1 MSRTW
6 AIVKREFGESVRSRM
21 FIIGTLFGPLLMFG
35 LGAFQVAML
44 RGGGGEKAVVVVDG
58 SGAGVGQTVARL
70 LETVPPGDDASRA
83 TRFHAEVVAAPAGG
97 LEALRPGLESRIDRK
112 EIDGYLWLPAG
123 MLAGDTARYAGKSA
137 TNTLL
142 VAQMRRAVQGAV
154 QSARLAGQGID
165 PGRLAVA
172 LRPVPLET
180 SKAGSG
186 TARGSGQALY
196 FLGYILGFIVYFSV
210 LLFGAAV
217 MRGVLEEKKDRIV
230 EVVVSSVRAGQLML
244 GKVVGI
250 GGAGL
255 LQMTVWV
262 VFAAIGL
269 KYGDAIMTRFGLP
282 ALHPPQ
288 VPGSVA
294 VAFLAYFAGGFF
306 LYASMYAA
314 LGAMAASDQDMQQL
328 QFPVVLCLMMSFF
341 LMFRALADPESNV
354 ARLASWFPLSS
365 PMVMPIRSALTH
377 LSPLEIAGSYA
388 ALIGTAL
395 AVVWVGGRIYRI
407 GILATGQRPTPA
419 EVVRWIRTS

>member
-6 AIVKREFGESVRSRM
+6 AIVKREFGESVRGRM

-35 LGAFQVAML
+35 MGAFQVAMI
-44 RGGGGEKAVVVVDG
+44 RGSGGEKSIVVVDG
-58 SGAGVGQTVARL
+58 TGMGLGEAVARL
-70 LETVPPGDDASRA
+70 LETVPPGEAGSRA
-83 TRFHAEVVAAPAGG
+83 MRFHTEVVAAPAGG
-97 LEALRPGLESRIDRK
+97 VEALRPALEARIDRK

-137 TNTLL
+137 TNTVL
-142 VAQMRRAVQGAV
+142 VARLGRAVQGAV

-165 PGRLAVA
+165 PERLAQA
-172 LRPVPLET
+172 MRPVPLET
-180 SKAGSG
+180 AKAGAG

-196 FLGYILGFIVYFSV
+196 VLGYLLGFVVYLSV

-269 KYGDAIMTRFGLP
+269 KYGDAIAGHFGLP

-328 QFPVVLCLMMSFF
+328 QFPVVLCLMMSFL
-341 LMFRALADPESNV
+341 LMFRALADPEGDI

-365 PMVMPIRSALTH
+365 PMVMPIRSVLTH
-377 LSPLEIAGSYA
+377 LSWLEIAGSYA
-388 ALIGTAL
+388 ALIATAL
-395 AVVWVGGRIYRI
+395 AVVWAGGRIYRI
-407 GILATGQRPTPA
+407 GILATGRRPTPA
-419 EVVRWIRTS
+419 EVVRWIRQS